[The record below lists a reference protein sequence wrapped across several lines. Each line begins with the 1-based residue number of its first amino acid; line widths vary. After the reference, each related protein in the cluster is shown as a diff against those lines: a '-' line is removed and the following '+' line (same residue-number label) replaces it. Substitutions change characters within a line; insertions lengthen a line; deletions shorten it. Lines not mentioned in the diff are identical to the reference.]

1 MSNLESQADSL
12 AAPTAARRSNRL
24 GAIALQLGLLFAT
37 VVIFD
42 TVAFYTLSD
51 DMEGA
56 LPGYREGY
64 YVPDF
69 FGRGYPKDYYIAND
83 DRGFDIAPTDKPR
96 TDQWH
101 YLDDVDVR
109 YQLWSNNLGC
119 FDTPHPNPAPNYI
132 YFAGDSVTWGYAPF
146 DTKFGTI
153 FEKETGV
160 ETFKCGVTHSG
171 TRHEFSKF
179 LEIGKKVG
187 RWPAKV
193 AVFYSPTDVA
203 NDYLHPHSTVVD
215 HGLADKARLDI
226 NNNIVRLDETWF
238 TMIRERIKAA
248 KAGEKGLN
256 HVLLQYSYTTQ
267 LVNAGLYW
275 LKDTLP
281 WASPYIP
288 TIGDQPFLHW
298 ADKYEMY
305 KGQKTF
311 DLHRM
316 TYLGTKDGFYNYK
329 NFPYADANKK
339 VIADWKKHADENH
352 YELVFF
358 LLPAGQAFFERDS
371 HSTVDFYAELKE
383 YLHGLG
389 IRSVDLGD
397 ELIKRKVEAESVY
410 WPDNSH
416 FSIDGNI
423 IVGEMLPEFLL
434 PPDQQPQLGN

>member
-1 MSNLESQADSL
+1 MTNLSP
-12 AAPTAARRSNRL
+12 PTETLTPARVSGGLGRT
-24 GAIALQLGLLFAT
+24 GAIGLQIGLLVAT
-37 VVIFD
+37 VAIFD

-51 DMEGA
+51 DMEAA

-69 FGRGYPKDYYIAND
+69 FGRGYPKDYYVANA
-83 DRGFDIAPTDKPR
+83 DRGFDIAPTDTPR

-119 FDTPHPNPAPNYI
+119 FDTPHPNPAPNYV

-146 DTKFGTI
+146 ETKFGTI
-153 FEKETGV
+153 FEKETGI

-179 LEIGKKVG
+179 LEIGQKVG

-226 NNNIVRLDETWF
+226 DNNVVHLDESWF
-238 TMIRERIKAA
+238 EMIRERIKTA

-256 HVLLQYSYTTQ
+256 HILLQYSFTTQ

-275 LKDTLP
+275 LKDSLP
-281 WASPYIP
+281 WIASYIP

-298 ADKYEMY
+298 ADKYEVY
-305 KGQKTF
+305 KGQKTY

-316 TYLGTKDGFYNYK
+316 TYLGTNTGIYEYKD
-329 NFPYADANKK
+329 FPYAEPNKK
-339 VIADWKKHADENH
+339 VIAQWKEHADKNH
-352 YELVFF
+352 YDLIFF
-358 LLPAGQAFFERDS
+358 LLPAGQAFFEPDNNT
-371 HSTVDFYAELKE
+371 TVDFYGELKA
-383 YLHGLG
+383 YLEGLG
-389 IRSVDLGD
+389 IRYVDLGK
-397 ELIKRKVEAESVY
+397 ELRDRKIGPEAVY

-423 IVGEMLPEFLL
+423 IVGEMLPGFLITE
-434 PPDQQPQLGN
+434 PDP